1 MGDYTCCDRY
11 DNCSNQICHCYTPF
25 PLERI
30 TAFLLCL
37 NFIVVSM
44 CRCFVFAALL
54 RKVFAFIISACY
66 NMGTKGNEAMISV
79 IGTYKKPGVAAPGFL
94 FWAGCGYKYL
104 SCYTCHNRYKKGN
117 ENFCHIIPPFCRRE
131 SQPFYYA

>member
-1 MGDYTCCDRY
+1 MLS
-11 DNCSNQICHCYTPF
+11 DNRRTSFLP
-25 PLERI
+25 ERV

-37 NFIVVSM
+37 KFIVVSM

-66 NMGTKGNEAMISV
+66 NRGTKGNEAMISV
-79 IGTYKKPGVAAPGFL
+79 IGAYKKPGVAAPGFL

-104 SCYTCHNRYKKGN
+104 SNHLQ
-117 ENFCHIIPPFCRRE
+117 I
-131 SQPFYYA
+131 

>member
-104 SCYTCHNRYKKGN
+104 SNHLQ
-117 ENFCHIIPPFCRRE
+117 I
-131 SQPFYYA
+131 